1 MLEFIKTFIKS
12 YLFPILKEAVAQAV
26 VHQIEDSV
34 YGPRRRPARRV
45 GYGQYGRPSGY
56 IKPEHYSDED

>member
-12 YLFPILKEAVAQAV
+12 YLFPILKEAV